1 MKISIGLFLCCY
13 CLLRLLLLLLSIL
26 CTHTHYLCFAIFSL
40 SKPCV
45 SFTKQSSLVQAQ
57 RTRRQS
63 RTHTHASGKQT
74 EQYTQQAITILNAF
88 SAIFVYMTVANANTN
103 IENDRITVAIPI
115 TYISHECRWCV
126 HIMPTILVYIQ
137 TDIHAFPSLQ

>member
-1 MKISIGLFLCCY
+1 MLL
-13 CLLRLLLLLLSIL
+13 LLVLRLLLLLLSIL

-45 SFTKQSSLVQAQ
+45 SFTRQYTLVQAQ

-74 EQYTQQAITILNAF
+74 EQYTQQAITIPNAF
-88 SAIFVYMTVANANTN
+88 SAIFVYILHTQTVDNANTN
-103 IENDRITVAIPI
+103 MEHDRITVAIPI

-137 TDIHAFPSLQ
+137 TDIHAFPQHQ